1 MGILG
6 VDFGLKRVGIA
17 FAENSGTVAFAGPAL
32 TGTPEELLRQV
43 VEEARTRQATV
54 VVVGLPRNMDGT
66 EGDSAARAR
75 AFAHTLREAV
85 AGEIVLWDER
95 LTSVQADRAML
106 GADLSRKQRRKRVDS
121 VAAQLLLQSY
131 LDARGE
137 SPS

>member
-1 MGILG
+1 MAILG

-32 TGTPEELLRQV
+32 TGTREELLRRV
-43 VEEARTRQATV
+43 AEEARTRQATV

-66 EGDSAARAR
+66 EGEIAARAR
-75 AFAHTLREAV
+75 AFAHKLREAV
-85 AGEIVLWDER
+85 AGEVVMWDER

-106 GADLSRKQRRKRVDS
+106 GADLSRKKRRRRVDS